1 MEFDLRHTTIED
13 YQELCEWWD
22 FWRWKDGKPSLDL
35 LDDLKYGLMVS
46 MDGKNICSGFIYF
59 TNAKQFGLLEY
70 IVSSPFEK
78 NREIRKEALSFLIE
92 SLKGIAKRNEVT
104 TLISYLVNDSLINK
118 YMEAGFIIGDQNATA
133 MICKL

>member
-78 NREIRKEALSFLIE
+78 NREIRKEACLS
-92 SLKGIAKRNEVT
+92 
-104 TLISYLVNDSLINK
+104 
-118 YMEAGFIIGDQNATA
+118 
-133 MICKL
+133 